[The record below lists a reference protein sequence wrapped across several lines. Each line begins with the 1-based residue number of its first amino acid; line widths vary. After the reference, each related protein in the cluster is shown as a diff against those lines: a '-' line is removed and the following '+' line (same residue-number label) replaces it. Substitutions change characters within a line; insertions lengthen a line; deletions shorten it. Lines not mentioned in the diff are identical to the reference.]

1 MNNPTF
7 LQTYGSEYERM
18 EKRIPEL
25 EAEVKRLQEELE
37 GERLWIKEG
46 KKLHD
51 VQKDEIK
58 RLQSQRSSD
67 LKIIDELLCHIKG
80 SKAWTDI
87 GWSGRIVDGG
97 PATRDAMV
105 RLEQAWT
112 QGEMEICTMSL
123 VNYFDARRDV
133 QVSIEAAEE
142 KDCGI

>member
-1 MNNPTF
+1 MNTPTF

-58 RLQSQRSSD
+58 RLQGKLSQ
-67 LKIIDELLCHIKG
+67 
-80 SKAWTDI
+80 
-87 GWSGRIVDGG
+87 
-97 PATRDAMV
+97 TRDGVSVGKGDTVFAYFGDTLLEYITGTQLV
-105 RLEQAWT
+105 RRPPPYHPHVKKITE
-112 QGEMEICTMSL
+112 C
-123 VNYFDARRDV
+123 Y
-133 QVSIEAAEE
+133 SIREAAEKE
-142 KDCGI
+142 KKRGVKKED